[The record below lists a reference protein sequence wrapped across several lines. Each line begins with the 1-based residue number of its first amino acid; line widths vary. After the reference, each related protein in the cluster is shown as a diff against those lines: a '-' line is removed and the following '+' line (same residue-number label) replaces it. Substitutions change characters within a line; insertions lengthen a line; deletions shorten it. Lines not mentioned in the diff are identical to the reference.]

1 MYSDSSSPILT
12 DSLFCGN
19 YKFVTDVFVFGQIYG
34 SYTDNGDNIVNDLCP
49 PMEPI
54 SSYQGDLDGDG
65 DVDYKDFAIMAE
77 NWLAGV

>member
-1 MYSDSSSPILT
+1 
-12 DSLFCGN
+12 
-19 YKFVTDVFVFGQIYG
+19 
-34 SYTDNGDNIVNDLCP
+34 
-49 PMEPI
+49 MEPI